1 MKRKLNLILFI
12 NLIIQIFPKKIIE
25 IPFKTF
31 YPSSEKN
38 ISNYMSIMYNS
49 SIGTEIEIGTPPQKF
64 KALFYLQ
71 SFYTV
76 ILSNETKYS
85 ISPLFYQNLS
95 STYKSIKPIIGF
107 FSEPFS
113 DGEFAEDLIT
123 LGNKKYDKLKFT
135 LTTYLSD
142 RYDDII
148 HSSVLIG
155 LKLKDSFPDQ
165 NFPEYTFLNQL
176 KEKKLIDNYVFR
188 FEFKSN
194 KEEGKLIIGENPYD
208 DENLLKINAGNFEG
222 EAQLTGGIIFDN
234 IYYGE
239 NKTKYNTKAI
249 FKLDNEFII
258 GTTEIIDMIE
268 KDFFAKFPD
277 KCFKK
282 DSQILSYKRISYYE
296 CEKTIDLNQMKNII
310 FEVKSINYSFVFE
323 PKDLFIEYSDKLF
336 FIITFSSV
344 YTVKWTFGRYFLQ
357 KFSLYFDK
365 DKKIIGF
372 IPNKNGFGKFIL
384 PILLTIILIGIIVCL
399 IYIIFGILKKKRRNR
414 INELDDEFEY
424 NPKE

>member
-1 MKRKLNLILFI
+1 MKRKLNLILFM

-76 ILSNETKYS
+76 ILSNQTKYS

-165 NFPEYTFLNQL
+165 NFPEYTFLYQL

-208 DENLLKINAGNFEG
+208 DENLLE
-222 EAQLTGGIIFDN
+222 Q
-234 IYYGE
+234 
-239 NKTKYNTKAI
+239 
-249 FKLDNEFII
+249 
-258 GTTEIIDMIE
+258 
-268 KDFFAKFPD
+268 
-277 KCFKK
+277 
-282 DSQILSYKRISYYE
+282 
-296 CEKTIDLNQMKNII
+296 
-310 FEVKSINYSFVFE
+310 
-323 PKDLFIEYSDKLF
+323 
-336 FIITFSSV
+336 
-344 YTVKWTFGRYFLQ
+344 
-357 KFSLYFDK
+357 
-365 DKKIIGF
+365 
-372 IPNKNGFGKFIL
+372 
-384 PILLTIILIGIIVCL
+384 
-399 IYIIFGILKKKRRNR
+399 
-414 INELDDEFEY
+414 
-424 NPKE
+424 